1 MGESIFLFA
10 GVYDQ
15 IASAEGDYE
24 VIKILHS
31 VGDVGAYDAAVIAM
45 RPDGTVELH
54 KTEAPTEK
62 GAWIGL
68 AAPAGGALVFPDLLP
83 ALQGTGSTGA
93 GLGAWLRH
101 LLHGT
106 SQEDAQQMREL
117 VDAERAA
124 LIVVGIKGDAARI
137 EQTAVEATRST
148 LKHLP
153 DSDFD
158 QAERDAIEAMAQT

>member
-31 VGDVGAYDAAVIAM
+31 VGDVGTYDAAVIAM
-45 RPDGTVELH
+45 HPDGGVQLH

-68 AAPAGGALVFPDLLP
+68 AAPAGGAMVFPALLP
-83 ALQGTGSTGA
+83 NLQGAGVAGA
-93 GLGAWLRH
+93 GIGAWLRH
-101 LLHGT
+101 LMQGA
-106 SQEDAQQMREL
+106 SGAAAEEMRGL
-117 VDAERAA
+117 VGDERAA
-124 LIVVGIKGDAARI
+124 LIVVGTQGDAPRI

-148 LKHLP
+148 LRHLP

-158 QAERDAIEAMAQT
+158 EAVRDAIEAMAHA